1 MKHESR
7 TYQDCMK
14 EITIQSQKPIHE
26 QITDMK
32 SAGAQLL
39 MSLDKVLG
47 QLDTVISRLDDEF
60 DANKVTCSID
70 DKEVDCDRLGE
81 EK

>member
-1 MKHESR
+1 
-7 TYQDCMK
+7 
-14 EITIQSQKPIHE
+14 
-26 QITDMK
+26 
-32 SAGAQLL
+32 